1 MVYIG
6 GSTAVPTKCWTAK
19 TRREREGER
28 AEVVRDWVDAG
39 KAGDTCSG
47 RISYAWIGMCSS
59 RRGAGVTVGSTETKR
74 AGWDGTGPE
83 R

>member
-1 MVYIG
+1 MVVLRCLQSAGQPRRDEKG
-6 GSTAVPTKCWTAK
+6 GG
-19 TRREREGER
+19 RG
-28 AEVVRDWVDAG
+28 AEVVREWMDAG

-59 RRGAGVTVGSTETKR
+59 RRGAGVTVGSTKTKR